1 MNLGHFK
8 LQFSFSA
15 LGFATRNVFHG
26 GFSSWLGNY
35 SGGRMIK
42 AALDEGDLQEDEVW
56 SVMKTTEG
64 SKSNSNSKTR
74 KKVSPASAWRSAV
87 AISSRGGDQT
97 EDLAADFVTQHSSAL
112 IDIPDWSK
120 TLKMKS
126 KENLWDDDDD
136 ACYYPND
143 HESDDG
149 DQSKTHHVKND
160 DDVDDDQMVP
170 PHEYLARKLA
180 STQIAS
186 FSMCEGVG
194 RTLKGRDLSKMR
206 NAILTKT
213 GFLG

>member
-1 MNLGHFK
+1 MEDFHR
-8 LQFSFSA
+8 
-15 LGFATRNVFHG
+15 GF
-26 GFSSWLGNY
+26 GNY
-35 SGGRMIK
+35 SGGGKTK
-42 AALDEGDLQEDEVW
+42 AALEEGDLQEDEVW
-56 SVMKTTEG
+56 SVMKTTSEG
-64 SKSNSNSKTR
+64 SKSNKNSKTR

-87 AISSRGGDQT
+87 GVDQA
-97 EDLAADFVTQHSSAL
+97 EDSAADFVAQHSSAP

-126 KENLWDDDDD
+126 KENSWDDDDD
-136 ACYYPND
+136 DARDYPND

-149 DQSKTHHVKND
+149 DQSKTNHSKYDDNGD
-160 DDVDDDQMVP
+160 DDKMVP

-194 RTLKGRDLSKMR
+194 RTLKGRDLSEMR

-213 GFLG
+213 GFLE